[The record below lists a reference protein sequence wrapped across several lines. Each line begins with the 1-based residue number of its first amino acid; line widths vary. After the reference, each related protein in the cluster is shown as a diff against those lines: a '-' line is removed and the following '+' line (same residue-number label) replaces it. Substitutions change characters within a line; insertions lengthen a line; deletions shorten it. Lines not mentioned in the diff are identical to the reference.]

1 MVFKKR
7 TFKVLGGIF
16 SIISLFFVVACY
28 SFGRNPTKVK
38 ETLEAKDYK
47 VTVLSGDALDK
58 EFETSSLSSLEL
70 EYYLYAE
77 KGDDKLYLY
86 YFYTNKDAEFEFNF
100 IRHDGLQS
108 GQSNNVLY
116 FGTSQALED
125 TKQDSE

>member
-1 MVFKKR
+1 MRTLKIFGGVF
-7 TFKVLGGIF
+7 I

-28 SFGRNPTKVK
+28 NFGNNPTKVK

-47 VTVLSGDALDK
+47 VTVLSGEALDK

-70 EYYLYAE
+70 EYYLFAE

-100 IRHDGLQS
+100 LDHDGLQK
-108 GQSNNVLY
+108 GQSGNVIY

-125 TKQDSE
+125 SK